1 MGLIN
6 LILKKKKIL
15 LKLSIMDS
23 GERPHSYKNP
33 GFLPITTPY
42 LYMSGP
48 FIGDV
53 CEHLRK
59 LPSGFPLVTLKSKG
73 KAI

>member
-1 MGLIN
+1 
-6 LILKKKKIL
+6 
-15 LKLSIMDS
+15 MDS